1 MGEIFSLNSS
11 LRSTYSKKIYI
22 YFDPFTLFTHN
33 DYFWYNY
40 LSPIDR
46 NSVVAEILVR
56 TLENSTVSTIDVITR
71 RLQINRGIF
80 DNSYK
85 KYENKGT
92 CIIQIGIE
100 L

>member
-1 MGEIFSLNSS
+1 M
-11 LRSTYSKKIYI
+11 
-22 YFDPFTLFTHN
+22 
-33 DYFWYNY
+33 
-40 LSPIDR
+40 
-46 NSVVAEILVR
+46 VAEILVR

-85 KYENKGT
+85 KFENKGT